1 MAKVNSDVAEQELML
16 NLNRGA
22 AEGQSFVSEGEKQL
36 MQENAKRKYLPEY
49 LKGEAHAEALAMQG
63 MAS

>member
-22 AEGQSFVSEGEKQL
+22 AEGQSFVSDSERQL
-36 MQENAKRKYLPEY
+36 LQENAKRKYLPEY
-49 LKGEAHAEALAMQG
+49 LQGEAHANALAI
-63 MAS
+63 